1 MKRKRFNISSES
13 DKRASLASTSQ
24 ASTTQLEEEPN
35 LDNEFESH
43 DDVLDD
49 GDAAIQS
56 TYERRKEKLA
66 DHWGEL
72 RASLIRIKI
81 STHGYP
87 PIGASCI
94 CCGLSNAMIRC
105 NDCGPNVF
113 YCSECAISN
122 HTNVN
127 VMHRL
132 FTWKVIIYT
141 HLSIM
146 YMARKFLMEIPS
158 NSH

>member
-1 MKRKRFNISSES
+1 MSPDPFFPRPNVKRKKSG
-13 DKRASLASTSQ
+13 LACETT
-24 ASTTQLEEEPN
+24 TTQLEEEPN

-43 DDVLDD
+43 NDVLDD
-49 GDAAIQS
+49 GAAAIQS
-56 TYERRKEKLA
+56 TYERRKEKLG

-87 PIGASCI
+87 PIGANCI

-132 FTWKVIIYT
+132 FTWKVIIYA
-141 HLSIM
+141 HLSIT
-146 YMARKFLMEIPS
+146 YMARKFLREIPI
-158 NSH
+158 NPH

>member
-1 MKRKRFNISSES
+1 M
-13 DKRASLASTSQ
+13 ASTSQ

-87 PIGASCI
+87 PIGANCI
-94 CCGLSNAMIRC
+94 CCVRWPWRSHRVTTSNLQ
-105 NDCGPNVF
+105 
-113 YCSECAISN
+113 CSRANCQWLRAGSQ
-122 HTNVN
+122 
-127 VMHRL
+127 RL
-132 FTWKVIIYT
+132 RANI
-141 HLSIM
+141 
-146 YMARKFLMEIPS
+146 
-158 NSH
+158 